1 MKLKRAGAALSLA
14 AILALTGIC
23 VSLNSSSIGQEE
35 VPEVPVR
42 LNEVIANDTADI
54 PGLRGMD
61 TAIERYMAYWRLRG
75 VSLSIMRNDSLL
87 FCKGYG
93 WADKEAGAEMSPAC
107 IMRVASVSKLLT
119 ATAIMKLQEA
129 GRLHLKDTVFGPSGI
144 LRDTAYTSVMK
155 DPMYNLITVEDLLRH
170 KGGFTASGGD
180 PMFSTRTI
188 MLQNHLD
195 TPPDNIEL
203 MRIYLRRRLRF
214 RPGTSQYYS
223 NFGYLLLSKIVEEV
237 SGLDYETYMR
247 DSVLV
252 PAGCFD
258 MHIARNYYEER
269 YPGEVKYYNGADTL
283 LVEEFNNSGR
293 LVERCY
299 GGSDIRSLSGAGA
312 WVTSTPELA
321 RFVASIDGRPEVP
334 DIISRES
341 VAAMTEWFD
350 PETYSLGWND
360 TKPTGEWTR
369 TGTLSGTSA
378 LVKYYPDGECWIM
391 VTNTSTW
398 KGPGFTNYTASL
410 FKRLRERYSAA
421 LPVRDLFH
429 EQPYDTE

>member
-1 MKLKRAGAALSLA
+1 MRLKRIGVVLSLA
-14 AILALTGIC
+14 VLLALAGIC
-23 VSLNSSSIGQEE
+23 VSLSSSSGEQEAE
-35 VPEVPVR
+35 IMPPVH
-42 LNEVIANDTADI
+42 LNEVIENDTTAF
-54 PGLRGMD
+54 PALRGMD
-61 TAIERYMAYWRLRG
+61 AAIEKYMAYWRLRG

-93 WADKEAGAEMSPAC
+93 WADKEAGVEMSPAY

-155 DPMYNLITVEDLLRH
+155 DPLYNLITVEDLLRH

-223 NFGYLLLSKIVEEV
+223 NFGYLLLSKIIEQV

-252 PAGCFD
+252 PAGCYD
-258 MHIARNYYEER
+258 MHIAHNYYEER

-283 LVEEFNNSGR
+283 LVEEYNNSGR
-293 LVERCY
+293 MVERCY
-299 GGSDIRSLSGAGA
+299 GGSDVRALSGAGA

-321 RFVASIDGRPEVP
+321 RFVASIDGRPGVP
-334 DIISRES
+334 DIISGES
-341 VAAMTEWFD
+341 VDAMTEWFD

-360 TKPTGEWTR
+360 TKPTEEWTR

-378 LVKYYPDGECWIM
+378 LIKYYPDGECWIM

-398 KGPGFTNYTASL
+398 KGPGFTSYTAGL
-410 FKRLRERYSAA
+410 FKKLREKYSSK
-421 LPVRDLFH
+421 LPSRDLFH
-429 EQPYDTE
+429 IEHN

>member
-1 MKLKRAGAALSLA
+1 MRLRWTGIVLSLA
-14 AILALTGIC
+14 VLLALAGIC
-23 VSLNSSSIGQEE
+23 VSLNSSSVEQETE
-35 VPEVPVR
+35 FLPPVH
-42 LNEVIANDTADI
+42 LNEVIANDTTCIA
-54 PGLRGMD
+54 GLRGMD
-61 TAIERYMAYWRLRG
+61 ADIEKYMSYWRLRG

-93 WADKEAGAEMSPAC
+93 WADKEAGVEMSPAY

-119 ATAIMKLQEA
+119 ATAIMKLQES

-155 DPMYNLITVEDLLRH
+155 DPLYNLITVEDLLRH

-237 SGLDYETYMR
+237 SGHDYETYMR
-247 DSVLV
+247 DSILV

-258 MHIARNYYEER
+258 MKIAHNYYEER
-269 YPGEVKYYNGADTL
+269 YPGEVKYYNGADTI
-283 LVEEFNNSGR
+283 LVEEYNNSGR

-334 DIISRES
+334 DIISTES

-350 PETYSLGWND
+350 ADTYSLGWND

-378 LVKYYPDGECWIM
+378 LIKYYPDGECWIM

-398 KGPGFTNYTASL
+398 KGPGFTSYTAGL
-410 FKRLRERYSAA
+410 FRKLREKYSAS
-421 LPVRDLFH
+421 LPVRNLFVNN
-429 EQPYDTE
+429 

>member
-1 MKLKRAGAALSLA
+1 MRLGRTGVVLSLA
-14 AILALTGIC
+14 VLLALAGIC
-23 VSLNSSSIGQEE
+23 VSLNSSSVEQET
-35 VPEVPVR
+35 VVLPPVH
-42 LNEVIANDTADI
+42 LNEVISNDTTAL
-54 PGLRGMD
+54 PGLSGMD
-61 TAIERYMAYWRLRG
+61 AAIEKYMAYWRLRG

-93 WADKEAGAEMSPAC
+93 WADKEAGVEMSPAY

-119 ATAIMKLQEA
+119 ATAIMKLQES
-129 GRLHLKDTVFGPSGI
+129 GRLHLQDTVFGPSGI

-155 DPMYNLITVEDLLRH
+155 DPLYNLITVEDLLRH

-188 MLQNHLD
+188 MVQNHLD

-223 NFGYLLLSKIVEEV
+223 NFGYLLLSKIIEEV

-258 MHIARNYYEER
+258 MQIAHNYYEER
-269 YPGEVKYYNGADTL
+269 YPGEVKYYNGADTI
-283 LVEEFNNSGR
+283 LVEEYNNSGR

-321 RFVASIDGRPEVP
+321 RFVASIDGKPEVP
-334 DIISRES
+334 DIISKES

-350 PETYSLGWND
+350 ADTYSLGWND

-378 LVKYYPDGECWIM
+378 LIKYYPDGECWIM

-398 KGPGFTNYTASL
+398 KGPGFTSYTAGL
-410 FKRLRERYSAA
+410 FKKLREKYSSS
-421 LPVRDLFH
+421 LPNRNLFVNN
-429 EQPYDTE
+429 